1 MRKHV
6 SRFLP
11 LLLALALLTAP
22 AALAVG
28 EDVPGLPQASLTD
41 TAALD
46 LINQVQL
53 SAAGADVSA
62 AALTGDA
69 LPQSLSADDLAGV
82 CSANDT
88 LVRVTVTGAELK
100 AYLEWAAACYNQ
112 WKSGDIG
119 ISFQPERPAHTRDVF
134 AGVDYELDLSKPAGE
149 RVQNVRFRGAPL
161 SDDQQLKLVVSSE
174 RYAVQLKGQ
183 SLISGEYD
191 WSSRQTLGALIS
203 DYLAGHAA
211 PAAADGNWSITGVD
225 LSLDSAERATLV
237 ALIRSGQLET
247 PYAKSLNLNHYEVKN
262 LLASANNVK
271 LTDLDQFGTAASFAD
286 ADGVPYF
293 RLRDLAFL
301 FTGSKDQFNVR
312 WDGKVVVQRGQ
323 AYDGGVLPLPWSIPA
338 SAAAVPP
345 AEITVSVDGA
355 DVRVSAIAVDGHY
368 YLSVEGVNALLGTSA
383 TVQDKTP

>member
-112 WKSGDIG
+112 WKSGTY
-119 ISFQPERPAHTRDVF
+119 RWR
-134 AGVDYELDLSKPAGE
+134 K
-149 RVQNVRFRGAPL
+149 VR
-161 SDDQQLKLVVSSE
+161 
-174 RYAVQLKGQ
+174 
-183 SLISGEYD
+183 
-191 WSSRQTLGALIS
+191 
-203 DYLAGHAA
+203 H
-211 PAAADGNWSITGVD
+211 
-225 LSLDSAERATLV
+225 
-237 ALIRSGQLET
+237 LE
-247 PYAKSLNLNHYEVKN
+247 PV
-262 LLASANNVK
+262 
-271 LTDLDQFGTAASFAD
+271 
-286 ADGVPYF
+286 
-293 RLRDLAFL
+293 
-301 FTGSKDQFNVR
+301 
-312 WDGKVVVQRGQ
+312 
-323 AYDGGVLPLPWSIPA
+323 
-338 SAAAVPP
+338 
-345 AEITVSVDGA
+345 
-355 DVRVSAIAVDGHY
+355 
-368 YLSVEGVNALLGTSA
+368 
-383 TVQDKTP
+383 

>member
-1 MRKHV
+1 M
-6 SRFLP
+6 
-11 LLLALALLTAP
+11 
-22 AALAVG
+22 
-28 EDVPGLPQASLTD
+28 
-41 TAALD
+41 
-46 LINQVQL
+46 
-53 SAAGADVSA
+53 SA

-203 DYLAGHAA
+203 DYLTGHAA

-271 LTDLDQFGTAASFAD
+271 LSDLDQFGTAASFAD
-286 ADGVPYF
+286 ADGVPTSACGTWPSSLPAP
-293 RLRDLAFL
+293 RTSSTCAG
-301 FTGSKDQFNVR
+301 TAR
-312 WDGKVVVQRGQ
+312 WWCSGARPMTA
-323 AYDGGVLPLPWSIPA
+323 AYSPCPGASPPLPPPYRPQRSR
-338 SAAAVPP
+338 SAWTAPMCAYP
-345 AEITVSVDGA
+345 
-355 DVRVSAIAVDGHY
+355 
-368 YLSVEGVNALLGTSA
+368 LSRWTGT
-383 TVQDKTP
+383 TT